1 MSTPVRSQYLRIKKR
16 FPNAIVLFRLG
27 DFYETFDDDAKLVS
41 EVCDIV
47 LTSRPVGKGER
58 VPLAGVPYHAVES
71 YLARLISAGYKV
83 AIVEQM
89 EEQEHRGLMGRE
101 VVRVVT
107 PGTVVEPALL
117 EEKRNNYLA
126 AVAFQPHLRGTE
138 CQNDRVGLA
147 YTDIT
152 TGEFRTTQFDSA
164 QALQEAWQ
172 ELQRLQAAEVL
183 MSDKASLPP
192 DWESHQHFSPYADWH
207 FDQGNAQRALL
218 EHFGVASL
226 DGYGCAGLPL
236 AVSTAGAIVQYLAET
251 QKAALPQLTQLATYS
266 TQMFMNLDAATRRN
280 LELTATIRGGAVR
293 GSLLGILD
301 DTRTAMGARLL
312 RQWISQPLLDLT
324 ALQRRQDGVQTFYD
338 DVPHRTALRA
348 LLKRSAD
355 IERLI
360 NRVVQRMASPRDLIA
375 LRDSLQVVSEITPVL
390 QEMASDPANP
400 AQNAGRSTGDAGR
413 RAGQTEHLPIAKLD
427 PCPETIALISQ
438 AIAADSPATL
448 AAGGAI
454 APGFAAELD
463 SVLGAA
469 REAKAWVAGLEQ
481 HERERTGVKTLKVG
495 YNKVFGYYIEVTKAN
510 QDAVPKDYIRKQ
522 TLVNAERFITPELK
536 ERESLILNAEE
547 RRAELERQIYDQ
559 VCAQVAAAAPRM
571 LATAHALGELDVYA
585 GLAEVGQRNRY
596 VRPALNS
603 GDAILITAGRHPVVE
618 LTLHDEPFV
627 PNDTH
632 LSLQEAVLV
641 ITGPNMSGKSTYL
654 RQVALI
660 VLLAQVGS
668 FVPADSAEIGLADR
682 IFTRVGAQDE
692 ISAGQSTF
700 MVEMVETANI
710 LNHATKR
717 SLLILDEIGRGTST
731 YDGISIAWAVVEY
744 IHNHPNLQAKTL
756 FATHYHELIELARF
770 LPRVRNYNVAVAE
783 EGDHV
788 IFLRK
793 IVPGGADRSYG
804 IHVAQLAGLPK
815 PVIRRAEEI
824 LKNLEQE
831 VQRSPAGSVPR
842 RVTQAQQLA
851 LFPASHPVLDELKAL
866 DVSAMS
872 PLEAINKLFE
882 LQEKAKRK

>member
-107 PGTVVEPALL
+107 PGTIVEPALL

-126 AVAFQPHLRGTE
+126 AIAL
-138 CQNDRVGLA
+138 QNGRVGLA

-152 TGEFRTTQFDSA
+152 TGEFRTTQFDSP
-164 QALQEAWQ
+164 QALQDAWQ

-183 MSDKASLPP
+183 VSDKATLRS
-192 DWESHQHFSPYADWH
+192 DWEGQQNFSVYADWH
-207 FDQGNAQRALL
+207 FDPGNAQRALL
-218 EHFGVASL
+218 DHFGVASL
-226 DGYGCAGLPL
+226 DGYGCARLPL
-236 AVSTAGAIVQYLAET
+236 AVSAAGAIVQYLAET

-266 TQMFMNLDAATRRN
+266 TQTFMNLDSATRRN
-280 LELTATIRGGAVR
+280 LELTATIRGGAAR
-293 GSLLGILD
+293 GSLLGVLD
-301 DTRTAMGARLL
+301 DTCTAMGGRLL
-312 RQWISQPLLDLT
+312 RQWISQPLLDLA
-324 ALQRRQDGVQTFYD
+324 ALQRRQDGVQAFYD
-338 DVPHRTALRA
+338 DVPHRTALRT
-348 LLKRSAD
+348 LLKRSGD

-360 NRVVQRMASPRDLIA
+360 NRVVQGVAGPRDLVA
-375 LRDSLQVVSEITPVL
+375 LCNSLQLAGETIPVL
-390 QEMASDPANP
+390 QEMTSEKT
-400 AQNAGRSTGDAGR
+400 Q
-413 RAGQTEHLPIAKLD
+413 HLPIAKLD
-427 PCPETIALISQ
+427 PCQETIALISQ
-438 AIAADSPATL
+438 AIASDPPATL

-463 SVLGAA
+463 SVLGTA
-469 REAKAWVAGLEQ
+469 REAKAWVAGLEK
-481 HERERTGVKTLKVG
+481 HERERTGIKSLKVG

-510 QDAVPKDYIRKQ
+510 QDAVPTDYIRKQ

-536 ERESLILNAEE
+536 EHESLILNAEE

-559 VCAQVAAAAPRM
+559 VCAQVAAAASRM
-571 LATAHALGELDVYA
+571 LATAHALSELDVYA
-585 GLAEVGQRNRY
+585 ALAEVAQRNRY
-596 VRPALNS
+596 VRPVLNS
-603 GDAILITAGRHPVVE
+603 GDAIHIIGGRHPVVE
-618 LTLHDEPFV
+618 LTLHEEPFV
-627 PNDTH
+627 PNDAH
-632 LSLQEAVLV
+632 LSLEEAVLV

-668 FVPADSAEIGLADR
+668 FVPAESAEIGLVDR

-756 FATHYHELIELARF
+756 FATHYHELTELARF
-770 LPRVRNYNVAVAE
+770 LPRVCNYNVAVAE

-866 DVSAMS
+866 DISAMS

-882 LQEKAKRK
+882 LQERVKRK

>member
-1 MSTPVRSQYLRIKKR
+1 MTTPVRSQYLRIKKR
-16 FPNAIVLFRLG
+16 FPNTIVLFRLG

-41 EVCDIV
+41 QVCDIV

-89 EEQEHRGLMGRE
+89 EEQERRGLMGRE

-126 AVAFQPHLRGTE
+126 AAAIRD
-138 CQNDRVGLA
+138 NRVGLA

-152 TGEFRTTQFDSA
+152 TGEFRATQFDGA
-164 QALQEAWQ
+164 QALQETWQ

-183 MSDKASLPP
+183 VSDKASLPP
-192 DWESHQHFSPYADWH
+192 DWKGQQHFSTYQDWH
-207 FDQGNAQRALL
+207 FDQRNAQRALL

-236 AVSTAGAIVQYLAET
+236 AVSAAGAIVQYLAET
-251 QKAALPQLTQLATYS
+251 QKAALPQLAQLATYS
-266 TQMFMNLDAATRRN
+266 TQTFMTLDAATRRN
-280 LELTATIRGGAVR
+280 LELMATIRGGAVR
-293 GSLLGILD
+293 GSLLGVLD

-312 RQWISQPLLDLT
+312 RQWISQPLLDLA
-324 ALQRRQDGVQTFYD
+324 ALQRRHDGVQVFYD

-355 IERLI
+355 IERLV
-360 NRVVQRMASPRDLIA
+360 NRVVQHVAGPRDLIA
-375 LRDSLQVVSEITPVL
+375 LRDSLQVVSEIMPVL
-390 QEMASDPANP
+390 QEMTSDQ
-400 AQNAGRSTGDAGR
+400 AQHPDREGPK
-413 RAGQTEHLPIAKLD
+413 EHLPTPKLD
-427 PCPETIALISQ
+427 PCPETVALISQ
-438 AIAADSPATL
+438 AIVSDPPGTV

-463 SVLGAA
+463 SVLASA

-481 HERERTGVKTLKVG
+481 HERERTGIKTLKVG
-495 YNKVFGYYIEVTKAN
+495 YNKVFGYYIEVTRAN
-510 QDAVPKDYIRKQ
+510 QDAVPEDYIRKQ

-571 LATAHALGELDVYA
+571 LATARALAELDVYA
-585 GLAEVGQRNRY
+585 GLAEVAQRNRY
-596 VRPALNS
+596 VRPALS
-603 GDAILITAGRHPVVE
+603 SSDAIHITAGRHPVVE

-668 FVPADSAEIGLADR
+668 FVPADSAEIGLVDR

-710 LNHATKR
+710 LNHATKH

-756 FATHYHELIELARF
+756 FATHYHELTELARF

-804 IHVAQLAGLPK
+804 IHVARMAGLPK

-824 LKNLEQE
+824 LSNLEQE

-842 RVTQAQQLA
+842 RVAREQQLP
-851 LFPASHPVLDELKAL
+851 LFPASHPVLDELGSL